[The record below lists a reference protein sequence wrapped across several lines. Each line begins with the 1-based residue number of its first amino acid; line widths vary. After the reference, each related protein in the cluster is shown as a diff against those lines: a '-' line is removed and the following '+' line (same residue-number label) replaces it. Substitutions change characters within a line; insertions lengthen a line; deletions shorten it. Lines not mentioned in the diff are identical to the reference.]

1 MAENEITSTSPPY
14 WDTDDDDDRD
24 RGLKSSELYGK
35 YTWKIEKF
43 SQINKRELRSNSF
56 EIGGYKWYIL
66 INPGGCDVFNY
77 ISIFLCAA
85 DHDKLL
91 PGMIVCIFLRVFNL
105 AFIIRWSHLAQFTVS
120 VVNKDPKKS
129 RYSDTLH
136 RFWKNEHDWGWKKFM
151 KSSIVLDGFVDSDT
165 LIIKAQVQVIRE
177 KADRPF
183 QCLHYQ
189 YRRELICVYLPNV
202 EQICRCFVE
211 EKRGRLEKLIEDKFR
226 WSSFCNFWSGI
237 NQKSRHQMSE
247 EKSDVI
253 LSKILKQFFIEKV
266 VTSTLVMDSLHSG
279 LKALEHQTKN
289 NKLKGKCDTEEIPI
303 LPIVQMKSDT
313 FILVDDL
320 LLLLKR
326 VAIEPLPS
334 KDEKGSKNCTEDG
347 GSGYDSIKEPIE
359 RVERRLTGLG
369 RRTVETFIL
378 AHIFSSLTTD
388 LNNSKIEVAYEEF
401 ISLKRQEELICEE
414 EETWIAE
421 SEKRTSK
428 KEKKSMKKQVKQK
441 EASGSKGIKEEMKN
455 LVV

>member
-43 SQINKRELRSNSF
+43 SQTNNRELRSNSF

-66 INPGGCDVFNY
+66 IYPQGCDVFNY

-91 PGMIVCIFLRVFNL
+91 PG
-105 AFIIRWSHLAQFTVS
+105 WSHLAQFTVS

-129 RYSDTLH
+129 KYSDTLH
-136 RFWKNEHDWGWKKFM
+136 RFWKKEHDWGWKKFM
-151 KSSIVLDGFVDSDT
+151 KSSIVLDGFVDADT

-177 KADRPF
+177 RADRPF

-189 YRRELICVYLPNV
+189 YRRELLCVYLPNV

-237 NQKSRHQMSE
+237 NKKSRHQMSQ

-289 NKLKGKCDTEEIPI
+289 NKLKGKCDTEEMPI

-326 VAIEPLPS
+326 VAIEPLPP
-334 KDEKGSKNCTEDG
+334 KDEKDSKNCTEDG
-347 GSGYDSIKEPIE
+347 GSGYDSIKEPID

-378 AHIFSSLTTD
+378 AHIFS
-388 LNNSKIEVAYEEF
+388 KIEVAYKEF
-401 ISLKRQEELICEE
+401 ISVKRQEELIREE
-414 EETWIAE
+414 EETWMAE
-421 SEKRTSK
+421 SEKHTSK
-428 KEKKSMKKQVKQK
+428 KEKKSMKKQAKQK
-441 EASGSKGIKEEMKN
+441 EASGSKSIEEEMKN